1 MVHLAAA
8 TPDPVPGGGRV
19 RVDYPRTRGVR
30 SRGRAG
36 GPDELLR
43 RPAGRPERLT
53 GNRDLVWLAS
63 VVDPSRAGVHGAHLR
78 DRVVGTGPNFGAAA
92 VNAATPRRPVGPRGR
107 PCGRRLSGQ
116 ALFGPGDPR
125 SAVREPS
132 SGRGLRSPP
141 TESSAVPHNSF
152 SPQSRAPANG
162 PMSLSLLID
171 Q

>member
-8 TPDPVPGGGRV
+8 TLDPVPSGGRV
-19 RVDYPRTRGVR
+19 RVNYPRTRGVR

-36 GPDELLR
+36 GLDELLR
-43 RPAGRPERLT
+43 RPVVGPQRLT
-53 GNRDLVWLAS
+53 GNRDLVRLAP

-92 VNAATPRRPVGPRGR
+92 VNAATTGCPVGPRGR

-125 SAVREPS
+125 S
-132 SGRGLRSPP
+132 
-141 TESSAVPHNSF
+141 
-152 SPQSRAPANG
+152 
-162 PMSLSLLID
+162 
-171 Q
+171 